1 MDNYAVD
8 DYYYLL
14 TVHTGLRKGAGTKS
28 KVSFCM
34 AGSLEET
41 GVRVLSDGVREV
53 STLSSCLILSMLHR
67 SLSRLRG
74 EVVLLKTGRKVHE
87 ERLFDIINLEY
98 PL

>member
-1 MDNYAVD
+1 MEGLTLLLTFCGHDLQWGVFPLMDNYAVD

-53 STLSSCLILSMLHR
+53 GTLSSCLILGMLHR
-67 SLSRLRG
+67 ST
-74 EVVLLKTGRKVHE
+74 V
-87 ERLFDIINLEY
+87 
-98 PL
+98 